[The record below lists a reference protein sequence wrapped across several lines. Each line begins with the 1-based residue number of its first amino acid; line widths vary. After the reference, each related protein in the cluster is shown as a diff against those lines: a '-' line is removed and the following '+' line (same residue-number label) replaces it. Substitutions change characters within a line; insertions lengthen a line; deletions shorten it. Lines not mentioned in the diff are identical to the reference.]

1 MPHPSRVRRFG
12 EKLRHLRTRQRL
24 TMQTLAARLGTSS
37 GYISNVE
44 NGKVTPNIDF
54 AVKVAQFFNVSTDQ
68 LLRDECE
75 VDTGGGSE
83 PDADDQSQG

>member
-1 MPHPSRVRRFG
+1 MPQPSHARRFG
-12 EKLRHLRTRQRL
+12 EKLRQLRTQHRL
-24 TMQTLAARLGTSS
+24 TMQTLATHLNTSS

-54 AVKVAQFFNVSTDQ
+54 AVKVAQFFNVSIDQ

-75 VDTGGGSE
+75 VLL
-83 PDADDQSQG
+83 